1 VTDDPRPRIL
11 CVDDDHHLLD
21 GLARTLRR
29 SFDVSVAAS
38 GPDGLA
44 LIEASEPFAV
54 IVSDMRMP
62 AMDGAAFLRHAR
74 ERSPL
79 SVRILL
85 TGQAELADAVRAVN
99 DGAIFRFLTKP
110 CEHDALMRALD
121 AAVEQYQLVNAERRL
136 LEETLHGS
144 IKALTEVLAMAH
156 PAAFGRA
163 TRLKSLASELAVA
176 LDVPDRW
183 QIDIA
188 AMVSQ
193 LGCVTLPTDVADRAY
208 RGLALSDRE
217 QELVDRLPET
227 SARLLANIPR
237 MDSVARIV
245 AYQDKRYNGQGIP
258 RDRLAGEDIP
268 LGARILKIASDF
280 DLLQGRG
287 YADADALAYM
297 CDRQGWYDASILSAF
312 ARLRHASGAL
322 RRTLELPLAAVETG
336 MVFLHDVV
344 SDSGALL
351 IARGVAMTPVLAE
364 RVQFLP
370 RTMRVSGRVRVN
382 DPRPIRPR
390 TAAGSGVRARS
401 AAF

>member
-11 CVDDDHHLLD
+11 CVDDDRHLLD
-21 GLARTLRR
+21 GLERTLRR
-29 SFDVSVAAS
+29 SFDVSVASS

-44 LIEASEPFAV
+44 LIESSEPFAV

-121 AAVEQYQLVNAERRL
+121 AAVEQYQLVNAERVL

-163 TRLKSLASELAVA
+163 TRLKSLASELAVE

-183 QIDIA
+183 QIEIA

-193 LGCVTLPTDVADRAY
+193 LGCVTLPGVLADRAY
-208 RGLALSDRE
+208 RGSALDERE

-245 AYQDKRYNGQGIP
+245 AYQDKRYNGQGVP
-258 RDRLAGEDIP
+258 RDRVSGDDIP
-268 LGARILKIASDF
+268 FGARILKVVGDF
-280 DLLQGRG
+280 DLLEGRG
-287 YADADALAYM
+287 FAGADALAYM
-297 CDRQGWYDASILSAF
+297 RERHGWYDASILNVF
-312 ARLRHASGAL
+312 IRLRHATGAL
-322 RRTLELPLAAVETG
+322 KRTLDLPLAAVETG
-336 MVFLHDVV
+336 MVFVHDVV
-344 SDSGALL
+344 SDSGTLL
-351 IARGVAMTPVLAE
+351 IARGITMTPTLAE
-364 RVQFLP
+364 RVQYLP
-370 RTMRVSGRVRVN
+370 INMRVSGRVRVR
-382 DPRPIRPR
+382 DPRPPRIRP
-390 TAAGSGVRARS
+390 AASFGVRARS